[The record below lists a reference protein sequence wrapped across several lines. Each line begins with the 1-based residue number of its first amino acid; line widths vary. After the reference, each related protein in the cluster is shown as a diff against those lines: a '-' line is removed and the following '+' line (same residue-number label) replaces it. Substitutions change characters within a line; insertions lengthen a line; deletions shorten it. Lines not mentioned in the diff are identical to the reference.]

1 MNQQYLTLSRNVKCA
16 KKYAKTPPN
25 SMPMAKEFN
34 KKVAMGLKQWNG
46 LWISDIIYMWSRY
59 TVSVFISRKRPSDVI
74 DSLMTNWL
82 GVFGIMG
89 LN

>member
-1 MNQQYLTLSRNVKCA
+1 
-16 KKYAKTPPN
+16 
-25 SMPMAKEFN
+25 MPMAKEFN
-34 KKVAMGLKQWNG
+34 EKVAMGLKQWNG

-89 LN
+89 LNWQPTEENSIWKKSEKLLLF

>member
-34 KKVAMGLKQWNG
+34 EKVAMGLKQWNG
-46 LWISDIIYMWSRY
+46 
-59 TVSVFISRKRPSDVI
+59 
-74 DSLMTNWL
+74 
-82 GVFGIMG
+82 
-89 LN
+89 